1 MSLSGVN
8 QGSGQACPLSI
19 SFHHCADFLASD
31 IKGKEIKGVWIRNE
45 EIKLSLFA
53 NDKIVYAENPKGSTK
68 KPFSLY

>member
-31 IKGKEIKGVWIRNE
+31 IKGKEIKGV
-45 EIKLSLFA
+45 
-53 NDKIVYAENPKGSTK
+53 
-68 KPFSLY
+68 